1 MKIACDTIE
10 QELERNGR
18 GLFQTVGDSMEP
30 ILHNRKSTVV
40 IEKPIKTLQKYD
52 VVLYR
57 RPTGEYVL
65 HRVVHIRRR
74 RDWENI
80 IIRGDNRVYQERV
93 PRQWIIGVMTG
104 YYPDESSKFISCTD
118 VRYQR
123 YLRTLSRRYCIRW
136 MKAFPGRV
144 YRKLMRR

>member
-18 GLFQTVGDSMEP
+18 VIFQTVGDSMEP

-40 IEKPIKTLQKYD
+40 VEKPIMTLQKYD

-65 HRVVHIRRR
+65 HRIVHIRRGW
-74 RDWENI
+74 DWENI

-118 VRYQR
+118 AWYQR
-123 YLRTLSRRYCIRW
+123 YLRTLSRCYCIRW